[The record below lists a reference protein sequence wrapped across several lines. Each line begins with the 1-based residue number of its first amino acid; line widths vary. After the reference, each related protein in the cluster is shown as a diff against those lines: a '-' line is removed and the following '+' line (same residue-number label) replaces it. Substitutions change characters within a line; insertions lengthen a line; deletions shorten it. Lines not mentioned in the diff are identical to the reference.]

1 MLFYQLLNKKFDEL
15 YSPVNFMDK
24 LSIIIQSCQI
34 HVDLKRDG
42 GVWKFILL

>member
-1 MLFYQLLNKKFDEL
+1 MSYTAQFIT
-15 YSPVNFMDK
+15 VNFMDK
-24 LSIIIQSCQI
+24 LSIITQSCHI